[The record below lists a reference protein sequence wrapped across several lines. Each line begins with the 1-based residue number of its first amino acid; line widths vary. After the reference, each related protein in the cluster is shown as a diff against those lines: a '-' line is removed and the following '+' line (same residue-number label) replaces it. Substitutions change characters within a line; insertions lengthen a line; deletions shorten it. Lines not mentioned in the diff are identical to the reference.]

1 MTNKTTSHLLIH
13 STPSQAR
20 DDRHAGTMETELQPQ
35 PFKVTRPVAGGISVK
50 RPSMTQ
56 SLLLQLEQQRF
67 NLRHKLGG
75 VEFPALQ
82 LEGDFVPSKINT
94 RKREAG
100 FSQPAPLVDC
110 NRPTDF
116 FPVNRNREG
125 GFNDSPFLIGDF
137 RLLSGSVRLHPH
149 FSGGVGRDVSAR
161 DGFIE
166 DLSQD
171 TEIKEGG
178 VEADFTGPRLLAVV
192 LVVEALSPS
201 EVFKAMGAGDSM
213 SGAHSLHG
221 EKLKKVAPSQRVD
234 FEREIL
240 LFVGR
245 IQPRLHPCGK
255 LSIIAFLGCGA
266 SLNDLLGRANLARL
280 ASLMDRIN
288 PLSGGFLPPFANI
301 VNKFYPP
308 VRGAVAGVEGGHSVG
323 SVGQGLKKANNYRE
337 NQREIKTSLQSSLY
351 SWFESMRGSFSVYG
365 PLAGSVG
372 KSVGEK
378 PQGGLNE

>member
-20 DDRHAGTMETELQPQ
+20 NDRYAGTMETERQPQ

-82 LEGDFVPSKINT
+82 LEGDFVASKINT
-94 RKREAG
+94 RKREAS
-100 FSQPAPLVDC
+100 FSQPASLVDC

-116 FPVNRNREG
+116 FPVNRNSEG
-125 GFNDSPFLIGDF
+125 GFNDNPFLIGDF
-137 RLLSGSVRLHPH
+137 RLLSGSVRLHTH
-149 FSGGVGRDVSAR
+149 FSGGIGRDVPAR

-178 VEADFTGPRLLAVV
+178 IEADLAGPRLLAVV
-192 LVVEALSPS
+192 LVIEALSPCQI
-201 EVFKAMGAGDSM
+201 FKAMGAGDSM
-213 SGAHSLHG
+213 SGTHSLHG
-221 EKLKKVAPSQRVD
+221 EKLKKVAPSKGVA
-234 FEREIL
+234 FKREIL
-240 LFVGR
+240 LLVGSVK
-245 IQPRLHPCGK
+245 PRLHPCGK
-255 LSIIAFLGCGA
+255 LSVIAFLGRSA
-266 SLNDLLGRANLARL
+266 SFNDLLGRANLSRL

-288 PLSGGFLPPFANI
+288 PFSGGFLLPLPNI
-301 VNKFYPP
+301 VDKFNPP
-308 VRGAVAGVEGGHSVG
+308 VRGAVASVEGSHSVG
-323 SVGQGLKKANNYRE
+323 SVGQSLKKANNYRE
-337 NQREIKTSLQSSLY
+337 NQREIETSLQSSLY
-351 SWFESMRGSFSVYG
+351 SWFKSMRGSFSVYG

-372 KSVGEK
+372 NSVGEK
-378 PQGGLNE
+378 PQGGLNG